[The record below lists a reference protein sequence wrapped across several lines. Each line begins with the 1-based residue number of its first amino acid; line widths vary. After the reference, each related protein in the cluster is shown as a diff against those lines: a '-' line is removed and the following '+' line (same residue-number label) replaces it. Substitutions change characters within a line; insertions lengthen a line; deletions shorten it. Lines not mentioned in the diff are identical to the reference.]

1 MASNFISESVLGTD
15 LTPEDCETLCQ
26 IVEKKVLQKGEVLF
40 EPDTVDGN
48 LYILVEGKLEILKV
62 TGPNKTI
69 HINTIKKGS
78 LIGELSFVDGI
89 AHTMRLQAANEA
101 TVLILHH
108 DDFETLGTQNPALMF
123 NVMKSILRFSHQ
135 LQRKM
140 LYENLEMMRMIQNQ
154 GKTQ

>member
-26 IVEKKVLQKGEVLF
+26 IVEKKVLQKGEGLF

-62 TGPNKTI
+62 AGPNKTI

-78 LIGELSFVDGI
+78 LIADLSLVDGL
-89 AHTMRLQAANEA
+89 AHTMR
-101 TVLILHH
+101 
-108 DDFETLGTQNPALMF
+108 
-123 NVMKSILRFSHQ
+123 
-135 LQRKM
+135 
-140 LYENLEMMRMIQNQ
+140 
-154 GKTQ
+154 

>member
-1 MASNFISESVLGTD
+1 MATNLIAESFLGAD
-15 LTPEDCETLCQ
+15 LTPADCETLCQ
-26 IVEKKVLQKGEVLF
+26 IVEKKELSKGEILF
-40 EPDTVDGN
+40 EPDTIDNN

-62 TGPNKTI
+62 AGSNKTI
-69 HINTIKKGS
+69 HVNTIKKGAM
-78 LIGELSFVDGI
+78 IGELSFVDGM
-89 AHTMRLQAANEA
+89 AHTMRLQAANDA

-140 LYENLEMMRMIQNQ
+140 LNDNLEMMRMIQNE
-154 GKTQ
+154 GKTP